1 LLPVQIVGD
10 DRRIAI
16 EGLEAPLQRRPFA
29 PPGAAPAAPAW
40 AAAGR
45 MAARIAGP
53 AGDPGGV
60 SQRAG

>member
-29 PPGAAPAAPAW
+29 PPGAAPAAPAK
-40 AAAGR
+40 AATSQVR
-45 MAARIAGP
+45 SDLRPLMADG
-53 AGDPGGV
+53 
-60 SQRAG
+60 